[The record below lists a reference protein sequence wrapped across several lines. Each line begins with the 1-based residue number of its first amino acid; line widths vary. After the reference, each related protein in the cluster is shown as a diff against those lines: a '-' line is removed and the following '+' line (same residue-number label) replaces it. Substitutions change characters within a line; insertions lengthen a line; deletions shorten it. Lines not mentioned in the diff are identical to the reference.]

1 MKKQTGRDFEI
12 NKKVCLSVFP
22 AKPGP
27 GNAVKG
33 HSGDTAAKKVGT
45 VHDT

>member
-12 NKKVCLSVFP
+12 NKKVCLSDFP
-22 AKPGP
+22 AGPGP

-33 HSGDTAAKKVGT
+33 HSGDITAKKVGT
-45 VHDT
+45 VHDA

>member
-12 NKKVCLSVFP
+12 NKKVCLSDFSAGP
-22 AKPGP
+22 EP

-33 HSGDTAAKKVGT
+33 HSGDITAKKAGT